1 MGILNSGILGGFR
14 NKTGTVIGRR
24 YRGQDIMTGLYKIS
38 EKPEQDG
45 EVIQQ
50 HRFSILNSFLSR
62 ISALVDIGF
71 KQHAKKKSAVNAA
84 YSFNAPHAY
93 INDGEETV
101 LNYPKLVYSRGQVD
115 TPDYPQV
122 SFSGE
127 DTIVFSWLPQEQSM
141 YSRANDKASFL
152 IYIPENSQAII
163 VKNGALRADLS
174 FGVELPPKATTGTF
188 HCYMNFNNDSG
199 KLVGDSVYVGMLT

>member
-1 MGILNSGILGGFR
+1 MGILTEGIFGGFR
-14 NKTGTVIGRR
+14 NKTGPIIGRR
-24 YRGQDIMTGLYKIS
+24 YRKQNIITSLHRIS
-38 EKPEQDG
+38 QKPEQEG
-45 EVIQQ
+45 ELVQQ

-71 KQHAKKKSAVNAA
+71 KQYAKKKSAVNAA

-115 TPDYPQV
+115 TPDFPQV

-141 YSRANDKASFL
+141 YSRANDQASFL
-152 IYIPENSQAII
+152 IYIPEKDTAF
-163 VKNGALRADLS
+163 VLKNEALRADLS
-174 FGVELPPKATTGTF
+174 FSVEIKPPVDGATY
-188 HCYMNFNNDSG
+188 HCYMNFNNESG